1 MHGTSVT
8 SLFQAL
14 SQATT
19 RLISTV
25 RTVIELDTEKNNY
38 ALEILFDDGKKVF
51 LITQLVIP
59 KNNNL

>member
-19 RLISTV
+19 WLISTV

-38 ALEILFDDGKKVF
+38 ALEILFDDGKKF
-51 LITQLVIP
+51 F
-59 KNNNL
+59 

>member
-1 MHGTSVT
+1 MHGTNVT

-51 LITQLVIP
+51 LIT
-59 KNNNL
+59 